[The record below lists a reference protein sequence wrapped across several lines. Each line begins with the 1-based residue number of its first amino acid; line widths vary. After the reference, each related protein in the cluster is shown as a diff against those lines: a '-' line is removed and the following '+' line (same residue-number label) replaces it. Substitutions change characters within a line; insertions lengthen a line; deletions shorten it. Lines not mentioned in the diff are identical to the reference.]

1 MHFQYRANFIEKN
14 TVCQLFLS
22 KQNRWRTYFL
32 SLDGNNNVLR
42 DLATFYKYIVIF
54 LGNSMHCG
62 WGMTLEFFAKAN
74 TTGFVFFDALG
85 ITSHFRLH
93 WSPRA
98 NYTVGHTSLVFT
110 RPKLLVIFSPMLSH
124 TYLKQEVS

>member
-1 MHFQYRANFIEKN
+1 MHFQYCANFIEKN

-42 DLATFYKYIVIF
+42 DLATFHKYIVIF

-98 NYTVGHTSLVFT
+98 NYTVGHIRPRLWVILFPILT
-110 RPKLLVIFSPMLSH
+110 RP
-124 TYLKQEVS
+124 YLKQQEIKVS

>member
-1 MHFQYRANFIEKN
+1 MHFQYCANFIEKN

-98 NYTVGHTSLVFT
+98 NYTVGHIRPRLWVILFPILT
-110 RPKLLVIFSPMLSH
+110 RP
-124 TYLKQEVS
+124 YLKQQEIKVS